1 MRAISGASPT
11 GLSMAK
17 HFLAHFPSQYCIL
30 HMTLAL
36 LPPFS
41 VEVGSV
47 TVGSMCFDRALCT
60 VMSRKLL
67 AIRKGTRCINSSNR
81 AAKERMSLLR
91 DCFRLDRMSA
101 GHCTVEEFR

>member
-1 MRAISGASPT
+1 MIAISGSSPT

-17 HFLAHFPSQYCIL
+17 NLLAHFPSQCCIL
-30 HMTLAL
+30 HMMLAL

-41 VEVGSV
+41 VKVGSV

-67 AIRKGTRCINSSNR
+67 AIRKGIRCINSSNR
-81 AAKERMSLLR
+81 AAKEWISFFCVIASGLII
-91 DCFRLDRMSA
+91 
-101 GHCTVEEFR
+101 